1 MLAVYLNFFV
11 FSFFASITPGPTNLI
26 SLSIGARQGPAS
38 AVPFIFGA
46 SCSAALMLLLA
57 GLGISSL
64 VIGYPVV
71 MVGMSLAGGAW
82 ISRMAWQLF
91 FAEPL
96 QAVDSSEQQ
105 SGWLQGAGL
114 QLVNPKTWMMAT
126 SATAIF
132 SIPDTNGAEHAT
144 YLALIILVVSFPCL
158 MAWSWLGHLTKHVNK
173 ITKREVFINR
183 VLAIMLV
190 GITWSAIVLQLFR
203 V

>member
-1 MLAVYLNFFV
+1 MLGVYLNFLV

-26 SLSIGARQGPAS
+26 SLSIGARQGPVS
-38 AVPFIFGA
+38 AVPFTFGA

-64 VIGYPVV
+64 VIDYPVV
-71 MVGMSLAGGAW
+71 MVVMSLVGGVW
-82 ISRMAWQLF
+82 ISWMAWQLF

-96 QAVDSSEQQ
+96 QAVDNSEQQ
-105 SGWLQGAGL
+105 IGWLQGAGL
-114 QLVNPKTWMMAT
+114 QLINPKTWMMAT

-132 SIPDTNGAEHAT
+132 SIPDANSTEHAT
-144 YLALIILVVSFPCL
+144 YLALIILIVSFPCL
-158 MAWSWLGHLTKHVNK
+158 MAWSWLGHLTRSANK
-173 ITKREVFINR
+173 MAKREIYINR
-183 VLAIMLV
+183 VLAVMLF